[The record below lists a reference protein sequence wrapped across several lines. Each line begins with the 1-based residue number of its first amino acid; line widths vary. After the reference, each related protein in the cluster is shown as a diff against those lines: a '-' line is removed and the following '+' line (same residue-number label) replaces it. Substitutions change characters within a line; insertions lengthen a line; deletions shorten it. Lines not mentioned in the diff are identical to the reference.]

1 MCPAWIDRSALN
13 LLLPYPELQRGFLLT
28 KALGAKLP
36 GLVLV
41 KYVEDVLSKYVLL
54 DWIILFQCYGLFR

>member
-1 MCPAWIDRSALN
+1 MCPAWIGRSALN
-13 LLLPYPELQRGFLLT
+13 LLLPYPELQRGFPLT

-54 DWIILFQCYGLFR
+54 D